1 MEEIFASLANY
12 LWKQSINNIN
22 QSLSEQEK
30 SKFSNNDYY
39 YLTVIYSLETPTFGA
54 VAEALHVTKP
64 AVSSMIKK
72 LSNLGLVE
80 KVQDEN
86 DKRKYYVILSAK
98 GENMVRGD
106 YNIYQSITKNI
117 KEIVSDEEQYLMIQK
132 TMEELLIRMRGEL
145 T

>member
-1 MEEIFASLANY
+1 MEEIFATLANY

-22 QSLSEQEK
+22 QSLNDQEK

-39 YLTVIYSLETPTFGA
+39 YLTVIFSLESPTFGA

-72 LSNLGLVE
+72 LTNLGLVE

-86 DKRKYYVILSAK
+86 DKRKFYVVLSAK
-98 GENMVRGD
+98 GENIVRGD
-106 YNIYQSITKNI
+106 YSMYQTITKNI

-132 TMEELLIRMRGEL
+132 TMEELLERLRGDM
-145 T
+145 